1 MAGARPRQEPI
12 SSGQGWLCSKW
23 MLGSGGGQDYG
34 ALEAPGK
41 GQVSLSYWESS
52 VVAFGT
58 CDALGVGGRQVA
70 YVSAGGP
77 PGLGPSLHSHFCG
90 LHSHWCAVSHLAL
103 CLAHGKPSTDI

>member
-1 MAGARPRQEPI
+1 
-12 SSGQGWLCSKW
+12 

-41 GQVSLSYWESS
+41 GQVSLSYWESL

-77 PGLGPSLHSHFCG
+77 PGLGPACTLTSVVCIATGVQCRTWPCAWHMGSPPRTSDRPKLSLTHSRC
-90 LHSHWCAVSHLAL
+90 
-103 CLAHGKPSTDI
+103 